1 MNDAGRFALAVT
13 ARAGSRIG
21 FLKLL
26 PVLAIIL
33 VLGIITLGPI
43 MAVGAALGNDTDLSV
58 DDPCTAAGNGTLVLE
73 GNEESKAAAL
83 MTWLMTN
90 KFEGLGGKPMNKE
103 QAAGVAGNVKQESD
117 FNPSA
122 VNSIGASGLFQWL
135 GGRRTGLQDFA
146 TSKGVAWDDAT
157 IQMQWLAHELNTS
170 HKHVA
175 DAMIASGPKDARQWA
190 KFWDDE
196 FEISGNDAIEQRMA
210 NAERYY
216 AIDLSVEC
224 DSSNPN
230 VGKDGWTSPVAAGTT
245 SSSEYG
251 QRWGRLHAGIDL
263 PQGCGATIYAA
274 QSGTVRVA
282 GSYYGYGN
290 AVIIDHADGAATLY
304 GHMPWG
310 AQKVSVGDT
319 VKSGQPIGEEGNT
332 GNSFG
337 CHLHFEVHINGTPID
352 PRPFMAERG
361 IDFGP
366 IASEE

>member
-1 MNDAGRFALAVT
+1 MNDAGRFALAAT

-43 MAVGAALGNDTDLSV
+43 MAVGAALGSDTDLTV
-58 DDPCTAAGNGTLVLE
+58 DDPCTVGGGSGVLVLE
-73 GNEESKAAAL
+73 GTEESKAAAL

-90 KFEGLGGKPMNKE
+90 QFEGLGSKPMNKE
-103 QAAGVAGNVKQESD
+103 QAAGVAGNVMQESG

-135 GGRRTGLQDFA
+135 GGRKIGLQDFA
-146 TSKGVAWDDAT
+146 TSQGKPWDDAT
-157 IQMQWLAHELNTS
+157 TQMQWLAQELNTS

-175 DAMIASGPKDARQWA
+175 DAMIASSTKDAREWA
-190 KFWDDE
+190 KFWDDYY
-196 FEISGNDAIEQRMA
+196 EISGNDAIDQRMD

-216 AIDLSVEC
+216 QLDLAAGGEC
-224 DSSNPN
+224 GGSDNPN

-245 SSSEYG
+245 ASSEYG
-251 QRWGRLHAGIDL
+251 PRWGRLHAGIDL
-263 PQGCGATIYAA
+263 PQGCNATIYAA

-282 GSYYGYGN
+282 GSYFGYGN
-290 AVIIDHADGAATLY
+290 AVIIDHPDGAATLY

-319 VKSGQPIGEEGNT
+319 VTSGQPIGEEGDT
-332 GNSFG
+332 GRSYG
-337 CHLHFEVHINGTPID
+337 CHLHFEVHINGTPVD
-352 PRPFMAERG
+352 PRPFMADRG
-361 IDFGP
+361 ITFG
-366 IASEE
+366 